1 LADITKNKN
10 CIKKRKDINSKYD
23 KNGEIKSLLNKK
35 KIIRM
40 KKLAIIATLILSM
53 AVVFIGCKD
62 KRSPGSVYMP
72 DMAYS
77 RAYESYATRDS
88 AVFTTDPNDAGH
100 KIFYNN
106 LPPAGT
112 IKRGEL
118 FPFNVPNDSNGLI
131 NLSAQVKNPLEPLT
145 GKDLEE
151 AGRLFNINCAVC
163 HGAKGEANGP
173 LVAKVGG
180 VKSIIALSP
189 TYSDGRIFFVMEY
202 GQNNM
207 GSYASQLS
215 REQRWRIV
223 QYIRTLEPK
232 TAAAT
237 TVAAKT
243 DSVTV
248 AKK

>member
-1 LADITKNKN
+1 
-10 CIKKRKDINSKYD
+10 
-23 KNGEIKSLLNKK
+23 
-35 KIIRM
+35 M

-62 KRSPGSVYMP
+62 KREPGRVYMP

-77 RAYESYATRDS
+77 RAYESYALRDS
-88 AVFTTDPNDAGH
+88 AVFTMNPADAGH

-118 FPFNVPNDSNGLI
+118 FPFTVPNDSNGLL
-131 NLSAQVKNPLEPLT
+131 NLSAQVKNPLGPLT
-145 GKDLEE
+145 TADSIE

-163 HGAKGEANGP
+163 HGAKAEANGP
-173 LVAKVGG
+173 LAPKVGG
-180 VKSIIALSP
+180 VKSIIAASP
-189 TYSDGRIFFVMEY
+189 GFSDGRIFYVMEY

-232 TAAAT
+232 SATAT
-237 TVAAKT
+237 SAAKPADT
-243 DSVTV
+243 LAV
-248 AKK
+248 AKKP

>member
-1 LADITKNKN
+1 
-10 CIKKRKDINSKYD
+10 
-23 KNGEIKSLLNKK
+23 
-35 KIIRM
+35 M
-40 KKLAIIATLILSM
+40 KKHAVIATVILSM

-77 RAYESYATRDS
+77 RGYETYANLDS
-88 AVFTTDPNDAGH
+88 VIFTSDPNDAGH
-100 KIFYNN
+100 KIFYNTQ
-106 LPPAGT
+106 PVPGT

-118 FPFNVPNDSNGLI
+118 FPFDVPNDSNGLI
-131 NLSAQVKNPLEPLT
+131 NLSAQVKNPLGPLT

-173 LVAKVGG
+173 LAAKVGG
-180 VKSIIALSP
+180 VKNIITASP
-189 TYSDGRIFFVMEY
+189 GYSDGRLFFVMEY

-237 TVAAKT
+237 TAPAAAVADTA
-243 DSVTV
+243 TV
-248 AKK
+248 KK

>member
-1 LADITKNKN
+1 M
-10 CIKKRKDINSKYD
+10 
-23 KNGEIKSLLNKK
+23 K
-35 KIIRM
+35 KI
-40 KKLAIIATLILSM
+40 AIIATLVLSM
-53 AVVFIGCKD
+53 AAVFIGCKD
-62 KRSPGSVYMP
+62 KRDPGRVYMP

-77 RAYESYATRDS
+77 RAYESYALRDS
-88 AVFTTDPNDAGH
+88 AIFTMDPNAAGH

-106 LPPAGT
+106 LSPAGT

-131 NLSAQVKNPLEPLT
+131 NLSALVKNPLEPMN
-145 GKDLEE
+145 GKELEE

-173 LVAKVGG
+173 LAPKIGG
-180 VKSIIALSP
+180 VKSIIAASP
-189 TYSDGRIFFVMEY
+189 GYSDGRIFFVMNY

-232 TAAAT
+232 AAT
-237 TVAAKT
+237 AETATAKA
-243 DSVTV
+243 DSAV

>member
-1 LADITKNKN
+1 
-10 CIKKRKDINSKYD
+10 
-23 KNGEIKSLLNKK
+23 
-35 KIIRM
+35 M
-40 KKLAIIATLILSM
+40 KKTAIIATLILSM
-53 AVVFIGCKD
+53 VVVFIGCKD
-62 KRSPGSVYMP
+62 KRDTGRAYMP

-88 AVFTTDPNDAGH
+88 SVFTTDPNDASH

-106 LPPAGT
+106 MSPAGT

-118 FPFNVPNDSNGLI
+118 FPFNVPNDSNGLL

-145 GKDLEE
+145 GKELEE

-173 LVAKVGG
+173 LAAKVGG

-189 TYSDGRIFFVMEY
+189 TYSDGRIFFVMTY
-202 GQNNM
+202 GQLNM

-223 QYIRTLEPK
+223 QYIRTLEAKPAADS
-232 TAAAT
+232 TA
-237 TVAAKT
+237 TVKAPVKT
-243 DSVTV
+243 DSVV
-248 AKK
+248 VKK

>member
-1 LADITKNKN
+1 
-10 CIKKRKDINSKYD
+10 
-23 KNGEIKSLLNKK
+23 
-35 KIIRM
+35 M
-40 KKLAIIATLILSM
+40 KKNAIIAILVLSTA
-53 AVVFIGCKD
+53 AVFTSCKD
-62 KRSPGSVYMP
+62 KSKPGSVYMP

-77 RAYESYATRDS
+77 RAYESYALRDS
-88 AVFTTDPNDAGH
+88 NVFTMDPNDAGH
-100 KIFYNN
+100 KIFFNN
-106 LPPAGT
+106 QPPAGT
-112 IKRGEL
+112 LKRGEL
-118 FPFNVPNDSNGLI
+118 YPFNVPNDSNGLL
-131 NLSAQVKNPLEPLT
+131 NLSNLVKNPLGPLT

-163 HGAKGEANGP
+163 HGAKAEANGP
-173 LVAKVGG
+173 LAPKIGG

-232 TAAAT
+232 TAAVAT
-237 TVAAKT
+237 DAPKA
-243 DSVTV
+243 DSASV
-248 AKK
+248 KK

>member
-1 LADITKNKN
+1 
-10 CIKKRKDINSKYD
+10 
-23 KNGEIKSLLNKK
+23 
-35 KIIRM
+35 M
-40 KKLAIIATLILSM
+40 KKTAIIATLVLTT
-53 AVVFIGCKD
+53 AVVIISCD
-62 KRSPGSVYMP
+62 SKRQPGKIYMP

-77 RAYESYATRDS
+77 RAYESYAERDS
-88 AVFTTDPNDAGH
+88 NVFTMNPADAGH

-112 IKRGEL
+112 IKRGDQ

-131 NLSAQVKNPLEPLT
+131 NLSPLVKNPMPPLV

-151 AGRLFNINCAVC
+151 AGRLFNINCAIC
-163 HGAKGEANGP
+163 HGAKAEANGP
-173 LVAKVGG
+173 MAPKVGG
-180 VKSIIALSP
+180 VKSIIASSP
-189 TYSDGRIFFVMEY
+189 TFSDGRIFYVMTY

-232 TAAAT
+232 TTAAPAP
-237 TVAAKT
+237 AA
-243 DSVTV
+243 DSAAV
-248 AKK
+248 KKQ